1 MMKQLPVHFCDE
13 LGLRKPKKNIY
24 GHELMITPR
33 TPQRCLRKAVYVY
46 RTIVNASERNDSK
59 IVRQTNTQ
67 SGVDT

>member
-1 MMKQLPVHFCDE
+1 
-13 LGLRKPKKNIY
+13 
-24 GHELMITPR
+24 MITPR

-67 SGVDT
+67 TRSLKYTKLTPRFKTVKN